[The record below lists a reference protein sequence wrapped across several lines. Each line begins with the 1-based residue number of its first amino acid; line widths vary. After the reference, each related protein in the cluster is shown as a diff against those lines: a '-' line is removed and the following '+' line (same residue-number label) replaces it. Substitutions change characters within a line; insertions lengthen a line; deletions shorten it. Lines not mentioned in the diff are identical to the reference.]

1 MSRIETEAARQTDR
15 FGADRTM
22 ATLALTL
29 VCAACIVVAFVA
41 DPGGPTNWRVAI
53 PALFVGAAVSGVAGF
68 AFSAVALALA
78 GWCFPDPVAMVGTF
92 LVCSIA
98 IQVYS
103 VAWLCQDIDSK
114 ALAPFVLGGLVGT
127 PLGTL
132 LLLHL
137 DAARLAPGLGGLL
150 LVCCVFMLL
159 RRPGWTLR
167 GTVAGDVLAGAL
179 GGVTAG
185 VAAFPGAVLVP
196 LLGLRGWCK
205 ARQRATFQPYILVMQ
220 LVSLASL
227 GALGGFQAVEHG
239 ALPPLPLLA
248 AAAASLAGA
257 HIGLRQFGRLDD
269 RQFARWVQALL
280 AAAGVAMIV
289 RGWP

>member
-1 MSRIETEAARQTDR
+1 
-15 FGADRTM
+15 M

-137 DAARLAPGLGGLL
+137 DAARLAPGPAPW
-150 LVCCVFMLL
+150 VASPQAW
-159 RRPGWTLR
+159 RPSRARCSYRCSGC
-167 GTVAGDVLAGAL
+167 AAGAR
-179 GGVTAG
+179 
-185 VAAFPGAVLVP
+185 
-196 LLGLRGWCK
+196 RGS
-205 ARQRATFQPYILVMQ
+205 ARPSSPT
-220 LVSLASL
+220 SS
-227 GALGGFQAVEHG
+227 
-239 ALPPLPLLA
+239 
-248 AAAASLAGA
+248 
-257 HIGLRQFGRLDD
+257 
-269 RQFARWVQALL
+269 
-280 AAAGVAMIV
+280 
-289 RGWP
+289 